1 LSRPY
6 DRRFLRL
13 AVVGALAAALG
24 LGACGRKG
32 SLDPPPSSSLTG
44 EQQQPQQ
51 PQQQQASPAGNPVI
65 TPFGSPKPAGS
76 NDQVVNGPK
85 KHIFLDDLLD

>member
-51 PQQQQASPAGNPVI
+51 QQANPVGNLVI